1 MSAPINA
8 QLLVLLTPD
17 EKMALH
23 LHSVG
28 NKKTMS
34 SLVRDLIRDYM
45 KNEGLTD
52 EPELVA

>member
-1 MSAPINA
+1 MAIDA
-8 QLLVLLTPD
+8 QLLVLLKPD

-34 SLVRDLIRDYM
+34 SIVRELIRDYM
-45 KNEGLTD
+45 KKEGLMD